1 MTGKVAISAANV
13 GNLASY
19 TPVGLAPLNG
29 NLNET
34 DLVMQ
39 DTSGNLYFYDIQKD
53 ALGPSG
59 RLMPASDIA
68 QPFTEAFG
76 ADSSTAVSQ
85 LGQAMA
91 SFDGSSG
98 AADGLDTASLSA
110 DTSQRTFLTPPQH
123 A

>member
-59 RLMPASDIA
+59 RLMPASDSLNRSQKLSGPIPPRRCLSLDRQWPASTAAAA
-68 QPFTEAFG
+68 QPT
-76 ADSSTAVSQ
+76 DWTRPPSVP
-85 LGQAMA
+85 
-91 SFDGSSG
+91 
-98 AADGLDTASLSA
+98 
-110 DTSQRTFLTPPQH
+110 TPHSEPF
-123 A
+123 